1 MIEKSIKLRI
11 IKVMINQKIQK
22 NIFLNYRMDE
32 NNPKWEEAITR
43 LSSLSHKPFDIR
55 SPFDRDNTR
64 ILHSSAYRRLKH
76 KTQVFFATNND
87 HVCTRI
93 EHVNHVASISKT
105 ISKALGLN
113 DSLVEAI
120 ALGHDLGH
128 SPFGHHG
135 ERIIEKIMDKEGFQK
150 KFWHEKNSLRFID
163 VIETLPNYE
172 GFKENLNLTYAT
184 RDGIVCHCGEVNEN
198 NIKPR
203 DDFFDLNLIIK
214 GKHMPFTYEGCV
226 VKIADKIA
234 YLGRDIEDAYNYRF
248 FDKEDILALKQ
259 MGQDVMK
266 KKVKFKDINTSALIH
281 EFITNLCLN
290 SSPENGLT
298 FSDEHYNMMNKIKKF
313 NYKKIYSNKRFEP
326 FMQYATLVINTIYD
340 FLMYHYDG
348 YNTIK
353 KLTKYSKFYPTSTI
367 DFSDWLIK
375 FSNIDEKTHKLRKYR
390 NKIIYDIE
398 NIMDFK
404 QAIIDYISGMSDNY
418 AIKIHNELIEF

>member
-1 MIEKSIKLRI
+1 
-11 IKVMINQKIQK
+11 MINAEIRK
-22 NIFLNYRMDE
+22 NMFFEHKMDE
-32 NNPKWEEAITR
+32 KNPKWENAITR
-43 LSSLSHKPFDIR
+43 LSPLSRKPFDIR

-105 ISKALGLN
+105 ISKALSLN

-135 ERIIEKIMDKEGFQK
+135 ERIIEKIMDREGFQK

-163 VIETLPNYE
+163 LIETLPNYE
-172 GFKENLNLTYAT
+172 GFKENLNLTYAV

-214 GKHMPFTYEGCV
+214 GKHMPYTYEGCV

-234 YLGRDIEDAYNYRF
+234 YLGRDIEDAYTYRF

-290 SSPENGLT
+290 SSPENGLM

-326 FMQYATLVINTIYD
+326 FMKYATLVINTIYD
-340 FLMYHYDG
+340 FLMCHYDS

-353 KLTKYSKFYPTSTI
+353 RLSKYSKFYPTSTV

-375 FSNIDEKTHKLRKYR
+375 YSNIDEKTHKLRKYR

-398 NIMDFK
+398 NLMDFK

>member
-1 MIEKSIKLRI
+1 
-11 IKVMINQKIQK
+11 MINEIYKIQRELFSK
-22 NIFLNYRMDE
+22 YKTDE
-32 NNPKWEEAITR
+32 TNEKWQNAITR
-43 LSSLSHKPFDIR
+43 LSSLSHKPYDIR

-113 DSLVEAI
+113 DSLTEAI

-135 ERIIEKIMDKEGFQK
+135 EKIIEKIMEKEGFEK
-150 KFWHEKNSLRFID
+150 KFWHEKNSLRFVD
-163 VIETLPNYE
+163 FIETLPNYE

-203 DDFFDLNLIIK
+203 NEFLDLNSIIK
-214 GKHMPFTYEGCV
+214 GKHMPYTYEGCV

-248 FDKEDILALKQ
+248 FDKEDILTLKHL
-259 MGQDVMK
+259 GQDVMK
-266 KKVKFKDINTSALIH
+266 KRIKFKDINTSALIH

-290 SSPENGLT
+290 STPENGLM
-298 FSDEHYNMMNKIKKF
+298 FSDEHYIMMNKIKKF
-313 NYKKIYSNKRFEP
+313 NYQKIYHNKRFIP
-326 FMQYATLVINTIYD
+326 FMEYATLVINTIFYFLLDYYD
-340 FLMYHYDG
+340 S
-348 YNTIK
+348 YNTINR
-353 KLTKYSKFYPTSTI
+353 LTKYSKFYPTSTI

-375 FSNIDEKTHKLRKYR
+375 YSNIDEKKHKLRKYR
-390 NKIIYDIE
+390 NKIIYNIE
-398 NIMDFK
+398 NKNDYK

>member
-1 MIEKSIKLRI
+1 MLNETIEIKKQLF
-11 IKVMINQKIQK
+11 IK
-22 NIFLNYRMDE
+22 YRTDE
-32 NNPKWEEAITR
+32 TSNKWENAITR
-43 LSSLSHKPFDIR
+43 LSPLSHKPYDIR

-113 DSLVEAI
+113 DSLTEAI

-135 ERIIEKIMDKEGFQK
+135 EKIIEKIMEKEGFEK
-150 KFWHEKNSLRFID
+150 KFWHEKNSLRFVD
-163 VIETLPNYE
+163 LIETLPNYE

-214 GKHMPFTYEGCV
+214 GKHMPYTYEGCV

-234 YLGRDIEDAYNYRF
+234 YLGRDIEDAYNYKF
-248 FDKEDILALKQ
+248 FDKEDIIALKH

-290 SSPENGLT
+290 SSPENGLM
-298 FSDEHYNMMNKIKKF
+298 FSDEHYRMMNKIKKF
-313 NYKKIYSNKRFEP
+313 NYQKIYHNKRFKP
-326 FMQYATLVINTIYD
+326 FMDYATLVINTIYD
-340 FLMYHYDG
+340 FILDHYDS
-348 YNTIK
+348 YNTIN
-353 KLTKYSKFYPTSTI
+353 KLAKYSKFYPTSTI

-375 FSNIDEKTHKLRKYR
+375 YSNIDEKTHKLRKYR
-390 NKIIYDIE
+390 NKIIYNIE
-398 NIMDFK
+398 NIFDYK

-418 AIKIHNELIEF
+418 AIKIHNEFIEF